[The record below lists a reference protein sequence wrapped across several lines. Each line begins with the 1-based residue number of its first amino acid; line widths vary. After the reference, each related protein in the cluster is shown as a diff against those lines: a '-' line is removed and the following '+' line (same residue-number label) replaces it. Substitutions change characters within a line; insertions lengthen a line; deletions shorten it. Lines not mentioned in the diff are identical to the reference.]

1 VKHFFSLLRHEIRVL
16 LISPATYIGA
26 VLFLGLMGAI
36 FQDLL
41 AGFVSTASDASPAVE
56 FFRYFFVPA
65 IGLTPLLTM
74 RSLAEERRLGTIET
88 LMTTPVTTAEVVL
101 AKYVASY
108 LFYLGLWASTLS
120 FFWVLFHFAED
131 PRVIDIGPLIGGYI
145 FVALSALMY
154 IAIGIFASA
163 VTRSQLIAAL
173 LAFALT
179 ILVTVGSR
187 YLPEIIEVRS
197 APNSLYAL
205 AIDHVQMFQQETD
218 FVNGKFDTRA
228 PVLYASLAGLFL
240 FLSMMA
246 VDARSARN

>member
-1 VKHFFSLLRHEIRVL
+1 
-16 LISPATYIGA
+16 
-26 VLFLGLMGAI
+26 
-36 FQDLL
+36 
-41 AGFVSTASDASPAVE
+41 
-56 FFRYFFVPA
+56 
-65 IGLTPLLTM
+65 
-74 RSLAEERRLGTIET
+74 
-88 LMTTPVTTAEVVL
+88 
-101 AKYVASY
+101 
-108 LFYLGLWASTLS
+108 
-120 FFWVLFHFAED
+120 
-131 PRVIDIGPLIGGYI
+131 
-145 FVALSALMY
+145 MY